1 MFSENDLVKG
11 LIWAYKE
18 VRQDVSTLNYLVKT
32 IKTGAE
38 KKEKK
43 LVVKKSE
50 KKQENIFDEVPLKFE
65 KERAKDEDVTLDQ
78 KIEPQKISKDE
89 YENLYKIYL
98 KENDI
103 RNLKSVRKGFDLSNK
118 SKYKIVEDE
127 PQEKIYHADEL
138 PKEKLLSK
146 TGKELK
152 GMPLLMRL
160 RKLAKDMQIK
170 IQYKDDIVSY

>member
-1 MFSENDLVKG
+1 MG
-11 LIWAYKE
+11 P
-18 VRQDVSTLNYLVKT
+18 LNYLVKT
-32 IKTGAE
+32 IRTGA
-38 KKEKK
+38 
-43 LVVKKSE
+43 E

-65 KERAKDEDVTLDQ
+65 KERA
-78 KIEPQKISKDE
+78 KDE

-138 PKEKLLSK
+138 P
-146 TGKELK
+146 
-152 GMPLLMRL
+152 
-160 RKLAKDMQIK
+160 
-170 IQYKDDIVSY
+170 